1 MSSGLA
7 MTFHLLLERLSPGA
21 PLPRVPEP
29 QLIMDDDAQNEAFEQ
44 VGREDGLLAFV
55 HLYQA
60 LQIAPLLR
68 HGDRVLDLGCG
79 PANQLVQVARLNPR
93 AHFTGLDAAAGML
106 AQARET
112 VRRGGVTNIEPVHGD
127 MTTLSGFDDGSFDAV
142 MSTLSLHHL
151 PDEAALVRTMQ
162 AARRVLKPDGAIY
175 LIDFG
180 RLKRA
185 ATQRFLAE
193 DRRDLQPDAFTR
205 DYLNSQ
211 RAAFSVGE
219 LSRAAQAFGDRLS
232 KYETALAPFMV
243 VFRTSAR
250 RALDEGGRH
259 LAQSLYDGMNATQQ
273 SDFQRYARW
282 FRMGGLGLP
291 FTPA

>member
-1 MSSGLA
+1 
-7 MTFHLLLERLSPGA
+7 MTVHLLLERLSPGA

-29 QLIMDDDAQNEAFEQ
+29 QLIMDDRAHNEAFER

-68 HGDRVLDLGCG
+68 QGDRVLDLGCG

-93 AHFTGLDAAAGML
+93 AHFTGLDAASGML
-106 AQARET
+106 DQARET
-112 VRRGGVTNIEPVHGD
+112 VRRCGVTNIEPLQGD
-127 MTTLSGFDDGSFDAV
+127 MTTLSGFGDGSLDAV
-142 MSTLSLHHL
+142 ISTMSLHHL
-151 PDEAALVRTMQ
+151 RDEAALDRTMH
-162 AARRVLKPDGAIY
+162 AVRRVLKPDGAIY

-219 LSRAAQAFGDRLS
+219 LSRAVQVFGDRLS

-243 VFRTSAR
+243 VFRTPAR
-250 RALDEGGRH
+250 RELDAESRH
-259 LAQSLYDGMNATQQ
+259 VAQRLYHRMNATQQ
-273 SDFQRYARW
+273 CDFQRYARW
-282 FRMGGLGLP
+282 FRMGGLELR